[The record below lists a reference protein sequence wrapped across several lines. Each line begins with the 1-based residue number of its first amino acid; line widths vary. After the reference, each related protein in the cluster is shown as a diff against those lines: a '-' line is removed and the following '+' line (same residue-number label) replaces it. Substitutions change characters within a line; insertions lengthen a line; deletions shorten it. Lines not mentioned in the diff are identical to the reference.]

1 MAQAIRTTYPF
12 GPTQPYLSLS
22 SALLGQS
29 NLAFQIQV
37 EDFASVMTSQL
48 RLTTT
53 NECSVGHST
62 ETKLT
67 KWFQIFVRWSR
78 KANTKNTSKTVMTK
92 KHKEKKDGKFKLGRL
107 MTSYFWAW
115 TSEAP
120 NGLMAGRKE
129 EKTCLSFFPARS
141 SLTF

>member
-1 MAQAIRTTYPF
+1 MVRLQRLTRLELAILVAQAIRTTYPF

-53 NECSVGHST
+53 NE
-62 ETKLT
+62 
-67 KWFQIFVRWSR
+67 
-78 KANTKNTSKTVMTK
+78 
-92 KHKEKKDGKFKLGRL
+92 
-107 MTSYFWAW
+107 
-115 TSEAP
+115 
-120 NGLMAGRKE
+120 
-129 EKTCLSFFPARS
+129 
-141 SLTF
+141 

>member
-1 MAQAIRTTYPF
+1 MARLQRLTRLELAILVAQAIRTTYPF

-29 NLAFQIQV
+29 NLAFQIKV

-78 KANTKNTSKTVMTK
+78 KANTKNTSK
-92 KHKEKKDGKFKLGRL
+92 
-107 MTSYFWAW
+107 
-115 TSEAP
+115 
-120 NGLMAGRKE
+120 GLR
-129 EKTCLSFFPARS
+129 RS
-141 SLTF
+141 